1 MAPIRQLTYNIKHD
15 INFLV
20 VFYRVSNL
28 FGGNIKVEVKKIK
41 LNTPEEVREFVNAAE
56 QCDFDIDI
64 YYNRIIV
71 DAKSFLG
78 IMSLDISQNL
88 SVAYNGYNSNLENAI
103 KKYAV
108 G

>member
-1 MAPIRQLTYNIKHD
+1 M
-15 INFLV
+15 
-20 VFYRVSNL
+20 
-28 FGGNIKVEVKKIK
+28 EVKKIK

>member
-1 MAPIRQLTYNIKHD
+1 MEI
-15 INFLV
+15 
-20 VFYRVSNL
+20 
-28 FGGNIKVEVKKIK
+28 KKIK
-41 LNTPEEVREFVNAAE
+41 LSTPEEVLDFVNAAE
-56 QCDFDIDI
+56 QCDFDIDL

-88 SVAYNGYNSNLENAI
+88 NVAYHGYNCNLENTI